1 MSEPLF
7 RVFFLC
13 ADFMT
18 IPEATYF
25 TLLPMGCGHDLVH
38 LKASLIMTLSI
49 NQFRKMTMVF
59 KSTDKSL
66 SCTFLFLQV
75 HLELQLEFIDFDHGS

>member
-7 RVFFLC
+7 RIVCTTFYGNPRDNILC
-13 ADFMT
+13 SLAS
-18 IPEATYF
+18 
-25 TLLPMGCGHDLVH
+25 GCGHDLVH

-49 NQFRKMTMVF
+49 NQFRKMTVVF
-59 KSTDKSL
+59 KSADKSL

-75 HLELQLEFIDFDHGS
+75 HLELQLEFIGFDHGS